1 MDFSPFCLLGRAVE
15 GSEGLLGAAIAPG
28 QRLQGPQVVQLP
40 CPPPPEEDD
49 HPVQGRV
56 TQDWRCVSA
65 RSLKVGL
72 GRVHSALRNTERL
85 SELGEPLATISSQP
99 SSFSPA
105 GETDTPRKVQ

>member
-1 MDFSPFCLLGRAVE
+1 ME

>member
-15 GSEGLLGAAIAPG
+15 GSEGLLGAG

-40 CPPPPEEDD
+40 CSPPQEEDD

-65 RSLKVGL
+65 RGLKAGL
-72 GRVHSALRNTERL
+72 GRVCSAHRNTERL

>member
-1 MDFSPFCLLGRAVE
+1 ME

-56 TQDWRCVSA
+56 TQDWQCVSA
-65 RSLKVGL
+65 RSLKAGL
-72 GRVHSALRNTERL
+72 GRVHSALRNRAPVRAGGAL
-85 SELGEPLATISSQP
+85 SNHLFPAFFFFP
-99 SSFSPA
+99 SW
-105 GETDTPRKVQ
+105 RN